1 MQGNRPPEFVPLKV
15 RSIQQE
21 RGQAFG
27 LVLFLVSALSLASVL
42 ALTSTGKLLGDVYV
56 RKGVAPPPPIP
67 DKFLSYLIT
76 LEIVGL
82 VCIGA
87 TWTWRRWGI
96 YGYFVANAL
105 MVILVFRITGR
116 PPRLNMIAMGAMLL
130 TALPRMHMFE

>member
-1 MQGNRPPEFVPLKV
+1 MPPPEFVPLKPRV
-15 RSIQQE
+15 THQE

-27 LVLFLVSALSLASVL
+27 FVLFLVSALSLASLL
-42 ALTSTGKLLGDVYV
+42 AITSTGKLIGDIYV
-56 RKGVAPPPPIP
+56 KKGVAPPPPIP

-96 YGYFVANAL
+96 YGYFVVNVL
-105 MVILVFRITGR
+105 LVILVFRLTGK
-116 PPRLNMIAMGAMLL
+116 PPRLNVVAMAAMVF
-130 TALPRMHMFE
+130 TALPRLHMFE